1 MRTLAVA
8 ACGTFL
14 SLSEH
19 ETFGPLVDCVCS
31 GGTGKPAVVHEGRA
45 ESCPSGFFYGV
56 RTSFLLESASWKLF
70 RDEPGYGKKMR
81 SLVRQPFKARTTEEL
96 MALLSAVATAILAV
110 IIVAMLYFGREI
122 FVPIALAI
130 LLSFVL
136 APLVG
141 ILQRIRV
148 PRGLAVVSVV
158 VFAFA
163 LIFAMGSLLATQ
175 LTQLA
180 GDLPRYQ
187 STITEKIQ
195 SFRDTKAGRGTL
207 ERASDMLKDL
217 GKELDKPKDAASG
230 HASSSAI
237 LPKAPGPQTPVPVE
251 VRQPDP
257 GALESLRT
265 LISPLVHPL
274 ATTGIIIIFV
284 IFILLQ
290 REDLRNRL
298 IRLAG
303 SYDLQR
309 TTAALD
315 DAAGRLSRLFLIQLV
330 LNGAFGLVIGIGL
343 WLIGIP
349 SAILWGILAAV
360 LRFVPYIGAVIAA
373 AFPLALAVAVDPG
386 WSMLLWTLALF
397 LVVEPVVGHV
407 IEPMVYGHSTG
418 LSPVAV
424 VASATFWT
432 ALWGPIGLVLATP
445 LTVCLVVLGRHVER
459 LEFLDV
465 MFGDRPALSPPEIF
479 YQRMLAGDPTEA
491 AEKAEQFLKERSL
504 ASYYDEVALKG
515 LQLAQVD
522 AERGALDQERLT
534 KIRDA
539 VSEFASDVSDQDD
552 RPPAKIN
559 LTTDAEASSAVESV
573 AENAAHENLPIL
585 SKENLPPGW
594 QGEHPVLCM
603 AGRSLIDEAAAIMLA
618 QLSTAHG
625 LAARVEGP
633 EALSTTNVF
642 RLETTGV
649 AIVCLVYLDASGPA
663 HMRYSVRRLR
673 RRLPKATI
681 ILGCLVRD
689 IDPAALELLREGAK
703 ADLVAASLGEAV
715 KLCIEATGVEDQPHA
730 ASRLERSTT
739 AAA

>member
-1 MRTLAVA
+1 MPERL
-8 ACGTFL
+8 F
-14 SLSEH
+14 
-19 ETFGPLVDCVCS
+19 
-31 GGTGKPAVVHEGRA
+31 
-45 ESCPSGFFYGV
+45 
-56 RTSFLLESASWKLF
+56 SWKFGGRPWANYSVTTRGLWKADVVI
-70 RDEPGYGKKMR
+70 RR
-81 SLVRQPFKARTTEEL
+81 PFKARSTEEVI
-96 MALLSAVATAILAV
+96 ALLSAVATAILAV
-110 IIVAMLYFGREI
+110 IIIAMLYFGREI

-136 APLVG
+136 APVVVT
-141 ILQRIRV
+141 LQRIHV
-148 PRGLAVVSVV
+148 PRGLAVVSVAIL
-158 VFAFA
+158 AFV

-187 STITEKIQ
+187 STISEKIQ

-217 GKELDKPKDAASG
+217 GKEIDKPKDAASARANSIVNSN
-230 HASSSAI
+230 AS
-237 LPKAPGPQTPVPVE
+237 GPQAPVPVE

-265 LISPLVHPL
+265 LIAPLVHPL

-315 DAAGRLSRLFLIQLV
+315 DAAGRLSRLFLTQLI
-330 LNGAFGLVIGIGL
+330 LNSAFGAVIGIGL
-343 WLIGIP
+343 WLIGTP
-349 SAILWGILAAV
+349 SAILWGILATV

-397 LVVEPVVGHV
+397 LTVEPIVGHI
-407 IEPMVYGHSTG
+407 IEPMIYGHSTG

-424 VASATFWT
+424 VAAATFWT

-479 YQRMLAGDPTEA
+479 YQRMLAGDPAEA
-491 AEKAEQFLKERSL
+491 AEKAEEFLKERSL

-515 LQLAQVD
+515 LQLAQID
-522 AERGALDQERLT
+522 TERGALDQMRLA

-539 VSEFASDVSDQDD
+539 VREFTSDLADQDD
-552 RPPAKIN
+552 RPPAKVH

-573 AENAAHENLPIL
+573 AENAAHENLPMI
-585 SKENLPPGW
+585 KEGLPPDW
-594 QGEHPVLCM
+594 LGEHPVLCM

-625 LAARVEGP
+625 LAARVEGA

-649 AIVCLVYLDASGPA
+649 AIICLVYLDSSGPA

-673 RRLPKATI
+673 RKLPKAVI
-681 ILGCLVRD
+681 ILGCYAKD
-689 IDPAALELLREGAK
+689 IDPTALEVLRDNAK

-715 KLCIEATGVEDQPHA
+715 KLCIEATGVAGQSHPVSKQEN
-730 ASRLERSTT
+730 STF

>member
-1 MRTLAVA
+1 MI
-8 ACGTFL
+8 
-14 SLSEH
+14 
-19 ETFGPLVDCVCS
+19 
-31 GGTGKPAVVHEGRA
+31 
-45 ESCPSGFFYGV
+45 
-56 RTSFLLESASWKLF
+56 
-70 RDEPGYGKKMR
+70 
-81 SLVRQPFKARTTEEL
+81 RQPFRARTSEEL
-96 MALLSAVATAILAV
+96 IALLSAVATAILAF
-110 IIVAMLYFGREI
+110 IIITTLYFGREI

-141 ILQRIRV
+141 VLQRIRM

-158 VFAFA
+158 ILAFV

-187 STITEKIQ
+187 STISEKIQ
-195 SFRDTKAGRGTL
+195 SFRETTAGRGTL
-207 ERASDMLKDL
+207 ERASGMLKDL
-217 GKELDKPKDAASG
+217 SKELEKPKDAAAGTGS
-230 HASSSAI
+230 I
-237 LPKAPGPQTPVPVE
+237 LSPKAPAPLTPVPVE

-257 GALESLRT
+257 SALESLQS
-265 LISPLVHPL
+265 LISPLLHPL

-303 SYDLQR
+303 SHDLQR

-315 DAAGRLSRLFLIQLV
+315 DAAGRLSRLFLIQLL
-330 LNGAFGLVIGIGL
+330 LNGTFGVVIGLGL

-360 LRFVPYIGAVIAA
+360 LRFVPYIGAAIAA
-373 AFPLALAVAVDPG
+373 AFPLALAVAVDPS
-386 WSMLLWTLALF
+386 WSMLLWTIALF
-397 LVVEPVVGHV
+397 LVVEPIVGHV

-465 MFGDRPALSPPEIF
+465 MFGDRPALTPPEIF

-491 AEKAEQFLKERSL
+491 AEKAEEFLKERSL
-504 ASYYDEVALKG
+504 SSYYDEVALKG

-522 AERGALDQERLT
+522 AERGALDDERLT

-539 VSEFASDVSDQDD
+539 VVEFTNNLSDQDD
-552 RPPAKIN
+552 RLPPK
-559 LTTDAEASSAVESV
+559 LRSTTDAEATSAVESV
-573 AENAAHENLPIL
+573 AEDAPYEDLPVL
-585 SKENLPPGW
+585 SKGELPSEW
-594 QGEHPVLCM
+594 QSEYPVLCM
-603 AGRSLIDEAAAIMLA
+603 AGRSFLDEAAAIMLG

-625 LAARVEGP
+625 LAARVEGA
-633 EALSTTNVF
+633 EALSTANIF
-642 RLETTGV
+642 RLETAGV
-649 AIVCLVYLDASGPA
+649 AVVCLVYMDASGPA

-673 RRLPKATI
+673 RKLPKATI
-681 ILGCLVRD
+681 ILGCWMKD
-689 IDPAALELLREGAK
+689 MDPAGLELLRDGAK
-703 ADLVAASLGEAV
+703 ADLVAASLGEAI
-715 KLCIEATGVEDQPHA
+715 KLCIEATGIDSHRQPA
-730 ASRLERSTT
+730 KQDERSATT
-739 AAA
+739 AV

>member
-1 MRTLAVA
+1 MRPVI
-8 ACGTFL
+8 
-14 SLSEH
+14 
-19 ETFGPLVDCVCS
+19 
-31 GGTGKPAVVHEGRA
+31 
-45 ESCPSGFFYGV
+45 
-56 RTSFLLESASWKLF
+56 
-70 RDEPGYGKKMR
+70 
-81 SLVRQPFKARTTEEL
+81 RQPFKARTTEEL
-96 MALLSAVATAILAV
+96 VALLSAVATAILAV
-110 IIVAMLYFGREI
+110 IIIAMLYFGGEI

-136 APLVG
+136 APMVEL
-141 ILQRIRV
+141 LQRIHV
-148 PRGLAVVSVV
+148 PRGLSVVSVV
-158 VFAFA
+158 ILAFA
-163 LIFAMGSLLATQ
+163 LIFALGSLLATQ

-187 STITEKIQ
+187 STISEKIQ
-195 SFRDTKAGRGTL
+195 SFRDTKAGSSTL

-217 GKELDKPKDAASG
+217 SKELDKPNNAAS
-230 HASSSAI
+230 ARTSSPV
-237 LPKAPGPQTPVPVE
+237 LGPKAAGPQAPVPVE

-257 GALESLRT
+257 GALESLRS

-303 SYDLQR
+303 SNDLQR

-315 DAAGRLSRLFLIQLV
+315 DAAARLSRLFLTQLIV
-330 LNGAFGLVIGIGL
+330 NGAFGVVIGIGL
-343 WLIGIP
+343 WFIGIP

-397 LVVEPVVGHV
+397 VVVEPIVGHV

-479 YQRMLAGDPTEA
+479 YQRMLAGDPAEA
-491 AEKAEQFLKERSL
+491 AEKAEEFLKERSL

-515 LQLAQVD
+515 LELAQVD

-539 VSEFASDVSDQDD
+539 VSDFASDLSDRDD
-552 RPPAKIN
+552 RPPAKVS
-559 LTTDAEASSAVESV
+559 LTNDAEASSAVESV
-573 AENAAHENLPIL
+573 AEDAANENLPVL
-585 SKENLPPGW
+585 SKEDLPPEW
-594 QGEHPVLCM
+594 QAEHPILCV

-625 LAARVEGP
+625 LAARVEGA
-633 EALSTTNVF
+633 EALSTTNIF
-642 RLETTGV
+642 QLKTTGV
-649 AIVCLVYLDASGPA
+649 AVVCLVYLDGSGPA

-673 RRLPKATI
+673 RKLPKATI
-681 ILGCLVRD
+681 ILGCWVKG
-689 IDPAALELLREGAK
+689 IDSAALELLREGAK
-703 ADLVAASLGEAV
+703 ADLVAASVGEAV
-715 KLCIEATGVEDQPHA
+715 KLCIEATGVQGP
-730 ASRLERSTT
+730 RSALSNQEKSET
-739 AAA
+739 AVA

>member
-1 MRTLAVA
+1 MR
-8 ACGTFL
+8 
-14 SLSEH
+14 
-19 ETFGPLVDCVCS
+19 PL
-31 GGTGKPAVVHEGRA
+31 T
-45 ESCPSGFFYGV
+45 
-56 RTSFLLESASWKLF
+56 
-70 RDEPGYGKKMR
+70 
-81 SLVRQPFKARTTEEL
+81 RQPFKARTTEEL

-110 IIVAMLYFGREI
+110 IIISMLYFGRDI
-122 FVPIALAI
+122 FVPVALAI

-141 ILQRIRV
+141 ILQRIHV

-158 VFAFA
+158 ILAFS

-187 STITEKIQ
+187 STISEKIQ

-217 GKELDKPKDAASG
+217 SKELDKPKDAPSARASG
-230 HASSSAI
+230 SIAG
-237 LPKAPGPQTPVPVE
+237 LNAPAPLTPVPVE

-303 SYDLQR
+303 SSDLQR

-315 DAAGRLSRLFLIQLV
+315 DAASRLSRLFLTQLI
-330 LNGAFGLVIGIGL
+330 LNGAFGVVIGTGL
-343 WLIGIP
+343 WFIGIP
-349 SAILWGILAAV
+349 SAILWGILAAA
-360 LRFVPYIGAVIAA
+360 LRFVPYIGAVIAG
-373 AFPLALAVAVDPG
+373 AFPLALAVAIDPG

-424 VASATFWT
+424 VVSATFWT

-491 AEKAEQFLKERSL
+491 AEKAEEFLKERSL

-515 LQLAQVD
+515 LQLAQAD

-539 VSEFASDVSDQDD
+539 VNEFASDLSDQED
-552 RPPAKIN
+552 RPPAKSN
-559 LTTDAEASSAVESV
+559 STTDAEASSAVESV
-573 AENAAHENLPIL
+573 AANATNETLPIL
-585 SKENLPPGW
+585 SKESLPPGW
-594 QGEHPVLCM
+594 QGEHPVLCV
-603 AGRSLIDEAAAIMLA
+603 AGRSRIDEAAAIMLA
-618 QLSTAHG
+618 QLSTTHG
-625 LAARVEGP
+625 LAARVEGA

-642 RLETTGV
+642 RLDTTGV
-649 AIVCLVYLDASGPA
+649 AIVCLVYLDANGPA

-673 RRLPKATI
+673 RKLPKATI
-681 ILGCLVRD
+681 ILGCWVKE

-715 KLCIEATGVEDQPHA
+715 KLCIEATGVKDQEASKQEMSATVA
-730 ASRLERSTT
+730 A
-739 AAA
+739 

>member
-1 MRTLAVA
+1 M
-8 ACGTFL
+8 
-14 SLSEH
+14 
-19 ETFGPLVDCVCS
+19 
-31 GGTGKPAVVHEGRA
+31 
-45 ESCPSGFFYGV
+45 
-56 RTSFLLESASWKLF
+56 
-70 RDEPGYGKKMR
+70 
-81 SLVRQPFKARTTEEL
+81 
-96 MALLSAVATAILAV
+96 
-110 IIVAMLYFGREI
+110 MLYFGREI
-122 FVPIALAI
+122 IMPIALAI

-136 APLVG
+136 APVVG
-141 ILQRIRV
+141 LLQRIRV

-158 VFAFA
+158 ILAFA
-163 LIFAMGSLLATQ
+163 LIFALGSLLASQ

-187 STITEKIQ
+187 STISEKIQ
-195 SFRDTKAGRGTL
+195 LFRDTTAGRGTL
-207 ERASDMLKDL
+207 ERASGMLKDL
-217 GKELDKPKDAASG
+217 SKELDKPKEAASPLG
-230 HASSSAI
+230 AGPSLSPKTSAP
-237 LPKAPGPQTPVPVE
+237 LTPVPVE
-251 VRQPDP
+251 VLQPDP
-257 GALESLRT
+257 GALESLQS
-265 LISPLVHPL
+265 LISPLLHPL

-303 SYDLQR
+303 SHDLQR

-315 DAAGRLSRLFLIQLV
+315 DAAARLSRLFLIQLL
-330 LNGAFGLVIGIGL
+330 LNGTFGLVIGAGL

-349 SAILWGILAAV
+349 SAILWGIFAAV
-360 LRFVPYIGAVIAA
+360 LRFVPYIGAAIAA
-373 AFPLALAVAVDPG
+373 AFPLALAVAVDPS

-459 LEFLDV
+459 LEFLDI

-491 AEKAEQFLKERSL
+491 AEKAEEFLKERSL
-504 ASYYDEVALKG
+504 SSYYDEVALKG
-515 LQLAQVD
+515 LQLAQAD
-522 AERGALDQERLT
+522 AERGALDHERLT
-534 KIRDA
+534 KIRET
-539 VSEFASDVSDQDD
+539 VREFTNDLSDQDD
-552 RPPAKIN
+552 RAPPKVSS
-559 LTTDAEASSAVESV
+559 TTDAEATSAVESV
-573 AENAAHENLPIL
+573 AKDAPYENLPTV
-585 SKENLPPGW
+585 SKEDLPPDW
-594 QGEHPVLCM
+594 QGEHPVLCV
-603 AGRSLIDEAAAIMLA
+603 AGRSLVDEAAAIMLG

-625 LAARVEGP
+625 LAARVEGA

-649 AIVCLVYLDASGPA
+649 AIVCLIYMDAASPA

-673 RRLPKATI
+673 RKLPKATI
-681 ILGCLVRD
+681 ILGCW
-689 IDPAALELLREGAK
+689 IKEMEPAALEQLREGAK
-703 ADLVAASLGEAV
+703 ADLAAASLGQAV
-715 KLCIEATGVEDQPHA
+715 KLCIEATGAESLGHEKQQDKL
-730 ASRLERSTT
+730 SSTT
-739 AAA
+739 AA

>member
-1 MRTLAVA
+1 VI
-8 ACGTFL
+8 
-14 SLSEH
+14 
-19 ETFGPLVDCVCS
+19 
-31 GGTGKPAVVHEGRA
+31 
-45 ESCPSGFFYGV
+45 
-56 RTSFLLESASWKLF
+56 
-70 RDEPGYGKKMR
+70 
-81 SLVRQPFKARTTEEL
+81 RQPFKVHTSAEL
-96 MALLSAVATAILAV
+96 MALLSAVATAVLAF
-110 IIVAMLYFGREI
+110 IIITTLYFGREI

-141 ILQRIRV
+141 VLQRIRV

-158 VFAFA
+158 IVAFA

-187 STITEKIQ
+187 STISEKIQ
-195 SFRDTKAGRGTL
+195 SFRETTAGRGTL
-207 ERASDMLKDL
+207 ERASGMLKDL
-217 GKELDKPKDAASG
+217 SKELDKPKDA
-230 HASSSAI
+230 SSPLGPGSILSPKTSAP
-237 LPKAPGPQTPVPVE
+237 LTPVPVE

-257 GALESLRT
+257 GALESVRS
-265 LISPLVHPL
+265 LISPLLHPL

-303 SYDLQR
+303 SHDLQR

-330 LNGAFGLVIGIGL
+330 VNGAFGVVIGFGL

-349 SAILWGILAAV
+349 SAVLWGILAAV
-360 LRFVPYIGAVIAA
+360 LRFVPYIGAFIAA

-397 LVVEPVVGHV
+397 LFVEPVVGHV

-491 AEKAEQFLKERSL
+491 SEKAEEFLKERSL
-504 ASYYDEVALKG
+504 SSYYDEVALKG
-515 LQLAQVD
+515 LQLAQAD
-522 AERGALDQERLT
+522 AERGALSHERLT

-539 VSEFASDVSDQDD
+539 VGEFASNLSEHED
-552 RPPAKIN
+552 RPPVKRNA
-559 LTTDAEASSAVESV
+559 TTDAEASSAVESV
-573 AENAAHENLPIL
+573 GDATAYENLPVL
-585 SKENLPPGW
+585 NKDELPLEW
-594 QGEHPVLCM
+594 RGEYTVLCV
-603 AGRSLIDEAAAIMLA
+603 AGRSLIDEAAAIMLG
-618 QLSTAHG
+618 QLSTEHG
-625 LAARVEGP
+625 LSARVEGA

-642 RLETTGV
+642 RLDTTGV
-649 AIVCLVYLDASGPA
+649 ALVCLVYLDGSGPA

-673 RRLPKATI
+673 RKLPKATI
-681 ILGCLVRD
+681 ILGCWMKDV
-689 IDPAALELLREGAK
+689 DPAALEQMRDAAK

-715 KLCIEATGVEDQPHA
+715 KLCLEATGAEIHRPMNPNDGLA
-730 ASRLERSTT
+730 DTT
-739 AAA
+739 VAYG

>member
-1 MRTLAVA
+1 MEIVINQP
-8 ACGTFL
+8 F
-14 SLSEH
+14 
-19 ETFGPLVDCVCS
+19 
-31 GGTGKPAVVHEGRA
+31 RA
-45 ESCPSGFFYGV
+45 
-56 RTSFLLESASWKLF
+56 RTS
-70 RDEPGYGKKMR
+70 
-81 SLVRQPFKARTTEEL
+81 EEL
-96 MALLSAVATAILAV
+96 IALLSAVATAMLAV
-110 IIVAMLYFGREI
+110 IIITMLYFGREI
-122 FVPIALAI
+122 IIPIALAI

-141 ILQRIRV
+141 LLQRTRV

-158 VFAFA
+158 VLAF
-163 LIFAMGSLLATQ
+163 LFIFAMGSLLASQ
-175 LTQLA
+175 LAQLA

-187 STITEKIQ
+187 STISEKIQ
-195 SFRDTKAGRGTL
+195 LFRNTTAGRGTL
-207 ERASDMLKDL
+207 ERASGMLKDL
-217 GKELDKPKDAASG
+217 SKELDKPKDAT
-230 HASSSAI
+230 
-237 LPKAPGPQTPVPVE
+237 LAPGGVASNSLKASTASTPVPVE
-251 VRQPDP
+251 VRQPEP
-257 GALESLRT
+257 SALESLES
-265 LISPLVHPL
+265 LISPLLHPL

-303 SYDLQR
+303 SHDLQR

-315 DAAGRLSRLFLIQLV
+315 DAARRLSRLFLIQLL
-330 LNGAFGLVIGIGL
+330 LNGTFGVVIGIGL

-360 LRFVPYIGAVIAA
+360 LRFVPYIGAAIAA
-373 AFPLALAVAVDPG
+373 AFPLALAVAVDPS

-397 LVVEPVVGHV
+397 LVVEPIVGHV

-491 AEKAEQFLKERSL
+491 SEKAEEFLKERALS
-504 ASYYDEVALKG
+504 SYYDEVALKG
-515 LQLAQVD
+515 LQLAQAD
-522 AERGALDQERLT
+522 AERGTLDLERLK

-539 VSEFASDVSDQDD
+539 VSEFTNNLSDQDD
-552 RPPAKIN
+552 RPPPKVRS
-559 LTTDAEASSAVESV
+559 TSDAEATSAVESV
-573 AENAAHENLPIL
+573 AEDAPYENLPIL
-585 SKENLPPGW
+585 SKEDLPPGW
-594 QGEHPVLCM
+594 QGEHPVLCV
-603 AGRSLIDEAAAIMLA
+603 AGRSLIDEAAAIMLG

-625 LAARVEGP
+625 LAARVEGAD
-633 EALSTTNVF
+633 ALSTTNIF

-649 AIVCLVYLDASGPA
+649 AIVCLVYLHAGAPA
-663 HMRYSVRRLR
+663 HMRYAVRRLR
-673 RRLPKATI
+673 RKLPKATI
-681 ILGCLVRD
+681 ILGCWLKN
-689 IDPAALELLREGAK
+689 IDPAALEKLRDGAK
-703 ADLVAASLGEAV
+703 ADLAAASLAEAV
-715 KLCIEATGVEDQPHA
+715 KLCIEATG
-730 ASRLERSTT
+730 LEVPAQKTRQEEATATT
-739 AAA
+739 AA

>member
-1 MRTLAVA
+1 
-8 ACGTFL
+8 
-14 SLSEH
+14 
-19 ETFGPLVDCVCS
+19 
-31 GGTGKPAVVHEGRA
+31 
-45 ESCPSGFFYGV
+45 
-56 RTSFLLESASWKLF
+56 
-70 RDEPGYGKKMR
+70 
-81 SLVRQPFKARTTEEL
+81 

-110 IIVAMLYFGREI
+110 IIIAMLYFGREI

-136 APLVG
+136 APLVV

-148 PRGLAVVSVV
+148 PRVLAVVSVAILA
-158 VFAFA
+158 FAF
-163 LIFAMGSLLATQ
+163 IFAMGSLLATQ

-187 STITEKIQ
+187 STISEKIQ
-195 SFRDTKAGRGTL
+195 SIRDTKAGRGTL

-217 GKELDKPKDAASG
+217 GKEIDKPKEAAP
-230 HASSSAI
+230 ARAPNAI
-237 LPKAPGPQTPVPVE
+237 LNSNAAGPQAPVPVE

-265 LISPLVHPL
+265 LIAPLVHPL
-274 ATTGIIIIFV
+274 ATTFIIIIFV

-315 DAAGRLSRLFLIQLV
+315 DAAGRLSRLFLTQLI
-330 LNGAFGLVIGIGL
+330 LNSAFGIVIGLGL
-343 WLIGIP
+343 WLIGTP
-349 SAILWGILAAV
+349 SAILWGILATV

-397 LVVEPVVGHV
+397 LTVEPIVGHV
-407 IEPMVYGHSTG
+407 VEPMVYGHSTG

-424 VASATFWT
+424 VAAATFWT

-479 YQRMLAGDPTEA
+479 YQRMLAGDPAEA
-491 AEKAEQFLKERSL
+491 AEKAEEFLKERSL

-515 LQLAQVD
+515 LQLAQLD
-522 AERGALDQERLT
+522 AERGALDQVRLA

-539 VSEFASDVSDQDD
+539 VREFASDLADQDD
-552 RPPAKIN
+552 RPPTKIHP
-559 LTTDAEASSAVESV
+559 TTDAEASSAVESV
-573 AENAAHENLPIL
+573 AENAAFENLPVL
-585 SKENLPPGW
+585 GKESLPADW

-603 AGRSLIDEAAAIMLA
+603 AGRGLVDEAAAIMLA

-625 LAARVEGP
+625 LAARIEGA

-649 AIVCLVYLDASGPA
+649 AVVCLVYLDSSGPA

-673 RRLPKATI
+673 RKLPKAII
-681 ILGCLVRD
+681 ILGCWIRD
-689 IDPAALELLREGAK
+689 IDPAALEALRENAK
-703 ADLVAASLGEAV
+703 ADLVAASLGDAV
-715 KLCIEATGVEDQPHA
+715 KLCIEATGVTDASQAESRPEASAIVA
-730 ASRLERSTT
+730 A
-739 AAA
+739 

>member
-1 MRTLAVA
+1 MRPV
-8 ACGTFL
+8 
-14 SLSEH
+14 
-19 ETFGPLVDCVCS
+19 
-31 GGTGKPAVVHEGRA
+31 
-45 ESCPSGFFYGV
+45 
-56 RTSFLLESASWKLF
+56 
-70 RDEPGYGKKMR
+70 
-81 SLVRQPFKARTTEEL
+81 VRQPFTSEEL

-110 IIVAMLYFGREI
+110 TIISMLYFGRDI
-122 FVPIALAI
+122 FVPVALAV

-136 APLVG
+136 APLTG
-141 ILQRIRV
+141 MLQRIHV
-148 PRGLAVVSVV
+148 PRGLSVV
-158 VFAFA
+158 TVVLLAFS

-187 STITEKIQ
+187 STISEKIQ
-195 SFRDTKAGRGTL
+195 SFRDTKASRGTL

-217 GKELDKPKDAASG
+217 SKELDKPKDAPTAR
-230 HASSSAI
+230 ASSSAAG
-237 LPKAPGPQTPVPVE
+237 PDTPAPLRPVPVE

-265 LISPLVHPL
+265 LIAPLVHPL

-303 SYDLQR
+303 SSDLQR

-315 DAAGRLSRLFLIQLV
+315 DAASRLSRLFLTQLA
-330 LNGAFGLVIGIGL
+330 LNGAFGVVIGIGL
-343 WLIGIP
+343 WFIGIP
-349 SAILWGILAAV
+349 SAILWGILAAA

-397 LVVEPVVGHV
+397 LIVEPILGHV

-491 AEKAEQFLKERSL
+491 AEKAEEFLKERSL

-515 LQLAQVD
+515 LQLAQAD

-539 VSEFASDVSDQDD
+539 VSEIVSDLSDQDD
-552 RPPAKIN
+552 RPPPKVN
-559 LTTDAEASSAVESV
+559 STTDAEASSAVESV
-573 AENAAHENLPIL
+573 AENAANEHLPVLGKESL
-585 SKENLPPGW
+585 SPEW
-594 QGEHPVLCM
+594 QGEHPVLCV
-603 AGRSLIDEAAAIMLA
+603 AGRSLIDEAAAIMMA

-625 LAARVEGP
+625 LAARVEGA
-633 EALSTTNVF
+633 EALTMANVF

-663 HMRYSVRRLR
+663 HMRYAVRRLR
-673 RRLPKATI
+673 RKLPKATI
-681 ILGCLVRD
+681 ILGCWLKEIDQARLVS
-689 IDPAALELLREGAK
+689 LREGAK

-715 KLCIEATGVEDQPHA
+715 RLCIEAAVVKDQRQEV
-730 ASRLERSTT
+730 SKKERSIT
-739 AAA
+739 AA

>member
-1 MRTLAVA
+1 VI
-8 ACGTFL
+8 
-14 SLSEH
+14 
-19 ETFGPLVDCVCS
+19 
-31 GGTGKPAVVHEGRA
+31 K
-45 ESCPSGFFYGV
+45 
-56 RTSFLLESASWKLF
+56 
-70 RDEPGYGKKMR
+70 
-81 SLVRQPFKARTTEEL
+81 QPFKARSTEEL
-96 MALLSAVATAILAV
+96 MALLGAVATAILAC
-110 IIVAMLYFGREI
+110 IIVATLYFGREI

-141 ILQRIRV
+141 LLQHLRV
-148 PRGLAVVSVV
+148 PRGVAVVSVV
-158 VFAFA
+158 VAAFA

-187 STITEKIQ
+187 STISEKIQ
-195 SFRDTKAGRGTL
+195 SIRETTAGRGTL
-207 ERASDMLKDL
+207 ERASGMLKDL
-217 GKELDKPKDAASG
+217 GKELDKPNDTGSK
-230 HASSSAI
+230 ASSSSI
-237 LPKAPGPQTPVPVE
+237 LAPKSTASPLQVE

-265 LISPLVHPL
+265 LISPLLHPL

-303 SYDLQR
+303 SHDLQR

-315 DAAGRLSRLFLIQLV
+315 DAAGRLSRLFLIQLLV
-330 LNGAFGLVIGIGL
+330 NGAFGVVIGIGL

-349 SAILWGILAAV
+349 SPILWGILAAV

-373 AFPLALAVAVDPG
+373 AFPLALAVAVDPN
-386 WSMLLWTLALF
+386 WTMLLWTAALF
-397 LVVEPVVGHV
+397 LVVEPLVGHV

-418 LSPVAV
+418 LSPVAI

-459 LEFLDV
+459 LEFLDI
-465 MFGDRPALSPPEIF
+465 MFGDRPPLSPPEIF

-491 AEKAEQFLKERSL
+491 AEKAEEFLKERSL
-504 ASYYDEVALKG
+504 SSYYDEVALKG
-515 LQLAQVD
+515 LQLAQAD
-522 AERGALDQERLT
+522 AERGALNPERLT

-539 VSEFASDVSDQDD
+539 VAEFANDLSDQDD
-552 RPPAKIN
+552 RPPPKARS
-559 LTTDAEASSAVESV
+559 TTDPEAASAVESV
-573 AENAAHENLPIL
+573 AENAPYEHLPVL
-585 SKENLPPGW
+585 SKMALLPEW
-594 QGEHPVLCM
+594 QGDHPVLCV
-603 AGRSLIDEAAAIMLA
+603 AGRSLIDESAAIMLS
-618 QLSTAHG
+618 QLCTAHG
-625 LAARVEGP
+625 LVARVG
-633 EALSTTNVF
+633 EAGTLSPANVF

-673 RRLPKATI
+673 RRLPNATI
-681 ILGCLVRD
+681 ILGCWMKETN
-689 IDPAALELLREGAK
+689 AEALEQLRDGAK
-703 ADLVAASLGEAV
+703 ADLVAASLGEAL
-715 KLCIEATGVEDQPHA
+715 KLCIEVAQANSEIA
-730 ASRLERSTT
+730 AKQDEASPKS
-739 AAA
+739 AA

>member
-1 MRTLAVA
+1 MRPVI
-8 ACGTFL
+8 
-14 SLSEH
+14 
-19 ETFGPLVDCVCS
+19 
-31 GGTGKPAVVHEGRA
+31 
-45 ESCPSGFFYGV
+45 
-56 RTSFLLESASWKLF
+56 
-70 RDEPGYGKKMR
+70 
-81 SLVRQPFKARTTEEL
+81 RQPFKARTTEEL
-96 MALLSAVATAILAV
+96 MALLSAVATAILAAM
-110 IIVAMLYFGREI
+110 IIAMLYFGREI

-136 APLVG
+136 APLVA

-148 PRGLAVVSVV
+148 PRGLAVVSLVML
-158 VFAFA
+158 AFA
-163 LIFAMGSLLATQ
+163 LIFATGSLLATQ

-187 STITEKIQ
+187 STISEKIQ

-217 GKELDKPKDAASG
+217 SKEIDKPKDAASPRG
-230 HASSSAI
+230 SSTIVRSN
-237 LPKAPGPQTPVPVE
+237 APGPQAPVPVE

-315 DAAGRLSRLFLIQLV
+315 DAAARLSRLFLTELIV
-330 LNGAFGLVIGIGL
+330 NGAFGVVIGTGL

-349 SAILWGILAAV
+349 SVILWGILAAV
-360 LRFVPYIGAVIAA
+360 LRFVPYIGSVIAA

-397 LVVEPVVGHV
+397 LVVEPVVGQV

-515 LQLAQVD
+515 LQLAQAD
-522 AERGALDQERLT
+522 AERGALDPERLT

-552 RPPAKIN
+552 RPPAKAN

-594 QGEHPVLCM
+594 QGEHPVLCVG
-603 AGRSLIDEAAAIMLA
+603 GRSLIDEAAAIMLA

-625 LAARVEGP
+625 LAARVEGA
-633 EALSTTNVF
+633 EALSTANVF

-673 RRLPKATI
+673 RKLPKATI
-681 ILGCLVRD
+681 ILGCWVKD
-689 IDPAALELLREGAK
+689 IAPAALELVREGAK
-703 ADLVAASLGEAV
+703 ADLAAASLGDAV
-715 KLCIEATGVEDQPHA
+715 KLCIEATGVKDRRHA
-730 ASRLERSTT
+730 ASKREKPATEV
-739 AAA
+739 A

>member
-1 MRTLAVA
+1 M
-8 ACGTFL
+8 
-14 SLSEH
+14 
-19 ETFGPLVDCVCS
+19 
-31 GGTGKPAVVHEGRA
+31 
-45 ESCPSGFFYGV
+45 
-56 RTSFLLESASWKLF
+56 
-70 RDEPGYGKKMR
+70 
-81 SLVRQPFKARTTEEL
+81 
-96 MALLSAVATAILAV
+96 
-110 IIVAMLYFGREI
+110 MLYFGREI
-122 FVPIALAI
+122 IIPIALAI

-136 APLVG
+136 APVVG
-141 ILQRIRV
+141 LLQRIRV

-158 VFAFA
+158 ILAFA
-163 LIFAMGSLLATQ
+163 LIFALGSLLASQ

-187 STITEKIQ
+187 STISEKIQ
-195 SFRDTKAGRGTL
+195 LFRDTTAGRGTL
-207 ERASDMLKDL
+207 ERASGMLKDL
-217 GKELDKPKDAASG
+217 SKELDKPKEAAPPLAAGTSLTPKLPYPKT
-230 HASSSAI
+230 SAP
-237 LPKAPGPQTPVPVE
+237 LTPVPVE
-251 VRQPDP
+251 VLQPDP
-257 GALESLRT
+257 GALESLQS
-265 LISPLVHPL
+265 LISPLLHPL

-303 SYDLQR
+303 SHDLQR

-315 DAAGRLSRLFLIQLV
+315 DAAARLSRLFLIQLL
-330 LNGAFGLVIGIGL
+330 LNGTFGLVIGAGL

-349 SAILWGILAAV
+349 SAILWGIFAAV
-360 LRFVPYIGAVIAA
+360 LRFVPYIGAAIAA
-373 AFPLALAVAVDPG
+373 AFPLALAVAVDPS

-459 LEFLDV
+459 LEFLDI

-491 AEKAEQFLKERSL
+491 AEKAEEFLKERSL
-504 ASYYDEVALKG
+504 SSYYDEVALKG
-515 LQLAQVD
+515 LQLAQAD
-522 AERGALDQERLT
+522 AERGALDLERLT
-534 KIRDA
+534 KIREA
-539 VSEFASDVSDQDD
+539 VREFTNDLSDQDD
-552 RPPAKIN
+552 RAPPKVSS
-559 LTTDAEASSAVESV
+559 TTDAEATSAVESV
-573 AENAAHENLPIL
+573 AKDAPYENLPTL
-585 SKENLPPGW
+585 SKEDLPPDW
-594 QGEHPVLCM
+594 QGEHPVLCV
-603 AGRSLIDEAAAIMLA
+603 AGRSLVDEAAAIMLG

-625 LAARVEGP
+625 LAARVEGA

-649 AIVCLVYLDASGPA
+649 AIVCLIYMDAASPA

-673 RRLPKATI
+673 RKLPKATI
-681 ILGCLVRD
+681 ILGCW
-689 IDPAALELLREGAK
+689 IKEMEPAALEQLREGAK
-703 ADLVAASLGEAV
+703 ADLAAASLGEAV
-715 KLCIEATGVEDQPHA
+715 KLCIEATGAESPGHEKQQDKL
-730 ASRLERSTT
+730 SSTT
-739 AAA
+739 AA